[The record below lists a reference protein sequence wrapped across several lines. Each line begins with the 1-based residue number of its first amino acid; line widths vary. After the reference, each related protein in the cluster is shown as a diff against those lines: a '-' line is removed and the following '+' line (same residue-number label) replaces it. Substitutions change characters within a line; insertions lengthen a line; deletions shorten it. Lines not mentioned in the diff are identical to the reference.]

1 MVCCVTAEKGTSQ
14 QTDAVGSQSLHPS
27 FRAHS
32 IFSKSH
38 FIKIDLQ
45 EMRWGDMDWIDLA
58 QYRDRLQALVMCGK
72 ELSGSIKRGE
82 FLD

>member
-1 MVCCVTAEKGTSQ
+1 MLLCVPAEKRTSQ
-14 QTDAVGSQSLHPS
+14 QTDAVGSQSFHSSLH
-27 FRAHS
+27 AHS

-38 FIKIDLQ
+38 FIRIDLQ
-45 EMRWGDMDWIDLA
+45 EVRWGDMDWIDLA
-58 QYRDRLQALVMCGK
+58 QYRDRWQAFVICGK